1 MLPNGG
7 FHCSME
13 DTNLSHS
20 STLASSVPCPLLNFK
35 LFSPM
40 PVGKLIGNPHFLGGF
55 VLRIYC
61 IYLSILDFYKL
72 ALPQLVIGLELKSL
86 NLPGE
91 NYLKTKVSFFNP
103 EKPLISILILKCR
116 YIYINKRLSD

>member
-7 FHCSME
+7 FHCSVE
-13 DTNLSHS
+13 DTNLSSS
-20 STLASSVPCPLLNFK
+20 STLDSSVPCSLLNFK

-40 PVGKLIGNPHFLGGF
+40 PIGELIGNPHFLGGF

-61 IYLSILDFYKL
+61 IYPSILDFFKL

-86 NLPGE
+86 NLPGK
-91 NYLKTKVSFFNP
+91 N
-103 EKPLISILILKCR
+103 
-116 YIYINKRLSD
+116 LSKN